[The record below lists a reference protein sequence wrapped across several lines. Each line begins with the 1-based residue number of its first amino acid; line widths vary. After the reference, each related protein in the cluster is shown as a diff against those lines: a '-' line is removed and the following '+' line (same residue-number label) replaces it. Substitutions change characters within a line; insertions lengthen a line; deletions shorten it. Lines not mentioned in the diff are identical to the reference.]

1 MHSILVATAAF
12 AVALSSAAAPG
23 QTNRIVLAD
32 GGQQGHGIMAQHTMS
47 ADSSYQLGDLMIEN
61 PWSRATAGRAGG
73 AFMMIHN
80 AGDRS
85 DRLIAARTD
94 VAGLV
99 QLHMT
104 LVEDG
109 VMKMRQVEGGI
120 EVPADGMAELK
131 PGGFH
136 VMMMGLTGPLEE
148 GASFPVTLTF
158 EQAGAVTIDVRVQ
171 AAGAMDAGM
180 HHSN

>member
-1 MHSILVATAAF
+1 MHSILVATAVF
-12 AVALSSAAAPG
+12 AVAVSSAAAPG
-23 QTNRIVLAD
+23 QTPRITVAD
-32 GGQQGHGIMAQHTMS
+32 GGQQSHGMLAQHTMS
-47 ADSSYQLGDLMIEN
+47 ADASYQVGDLMIES

-80 AGDRS
+80 SGGRS
-85 DRLIAARTD
+85 DRLIAAETD
-94 VAGLV
+94 VAGMV
-99 QLHMT
+99 QLHTT

-136 VMMMGLTGPLEE
+136 VMMMGLTGPLDE

-158 EQAGAVTIDVRVQ
+158 EQAGTVTVNVMVQ

>member
-1 MHSILVATAAF
+1 MTL
-12 AVALSSAAAPG
+12 
-23 QTNRIVLAD
+23 
-32 GGQQGHGIMAQHTMS
+32 
-47 ADSSYQLGDLMIEN
+47 
-61 PWSRATAGRAGG
+61 
-73 AFMMIHN
+73 HN
-80 AGDRS
+80 AGVS
-85 DRLIAARTD
+85 HHSVVSAKSP
-94 VAGLV
+94 VAGIV
-99 QLHMT
+99 ELHT
-104 LVEDG
+104 HINDGG

-158 EQAGAVTIDVRVQ
+158 EQAGAVTIDVMVQ

>member
-1 MHSILVATAAF
+1 MHSILVAMAVF
-12 AVALSSAAAPG
+12 AVALSPASALG
-23 QTNRIVLAD
+23 QTSRITVAD
-32 GGQQGHGIMAQHTMS
+32 GGQQSHGMMAQHAMP
-47 ADSSYQLGDLMIEN
+47 ADQGYQVGDLMIES
-61 PWSRATAGRAGG
+61 PWARATAGRAGG

-80 AGDRS
+80 AGNRG
-85 DRLIAARTD
+85 DRLISAESD
-94 VAGLV
+94 MAGLV
-99 QLHMT
+99 QLHTT

-158 EQAGAVTIDVRVQ
+158 EQAGAVTIDVKVH